1 MGRRCSNPVCVML
14 ILAFVLFGCRPFRC
28 KYTSLLLFWSNFICV
43 CIIYRGTNEKCIPI
57 GSPALSEAGAYQNS
71 PTNSN
76 SNAFVPKDTSVSKTQ
91 QISLKFCIKYICAGF
106 SCYCC
111 DNQTPSPPCYD
122 TKSAC
127 QAECPACNPVC
138 PPDHSHIFE

>member
-28 KYTSLLLFWSNFICV
+28 
-43 CIIYRGTNEKCIPI
+43 
-57 GSPALSEAGAYQNS
+57 SPALSEAGAYQNS